1 MVPEGKGRRGAD
13 MRNGRGKTEKT
24 NEPFVR
30 AREKKVKKNTN
41 KTLKDGIRQLGRPV
55 WESVLDDE

>member
-1 MVPEGKGRRGAD
+1 